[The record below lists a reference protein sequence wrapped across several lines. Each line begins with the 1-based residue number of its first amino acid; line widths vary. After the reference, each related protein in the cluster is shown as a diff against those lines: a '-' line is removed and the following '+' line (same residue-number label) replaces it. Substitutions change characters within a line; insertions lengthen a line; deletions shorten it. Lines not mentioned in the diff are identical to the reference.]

1 MAIVLQK
8 SWTLNLRFNPVDS
21 HNYKAWKFFIYLLYE
36 L

>member
-21 HNYKAWKFFIYLLYE
+21 HNYKAW
-36 L
+36 